1 MIRLIA
7 MSFGTVTMIGAV
19 LWGLGDRPEPDRAYN
34 EVSRSEP
41 APLSLSPA
49 MVPSGVVLSE
59 PAPAP
64 TPAPLQQAIKQ
75 ELAAIPAVRP
85 TARPA
90 GLVTKTVSLAPV
102 SPAAP
107 ATSAAPA
114 AKPLQPSTSGNDAVT
129 ALSYGIIGAF
139 QRPAEPKRAAAP
151 QPSARIQAL
160 RPALGAEIATALAAE
175 PEAPVRTYTVKQGDS
190 LPGIAFRF
198 YGTTVAY
205 LQILSANPEQLANPA
220 DLQAGMVLRIPE
232 TD

>member
-7 MSFGTVTMIGAV
+7 LSFGTITMIGAV
-19 LWGLGDRPEPDRAYN
+19 LWGLGDRPDKDRVYN

-49 MVPSGVVLSE
+49 MAPSGIVLSQ
-59 PAPAP
+59 PAP
-64 TPAPLQQAIKQ
+64 TPEPAPLQQVIKQ
-75 ELAAIPAVRP
+75 EVAAIPTIRP

-90 GLVTKTVSLAPV
+90 GLVQKTVSLTPPTV
-102 SPAAP
+102 AAP
-107 ATSAAPA
+107 APQSLT
-114 AKPLQPSTSGNDAVT
+114 PSTSGNDAVT

-139 QRPAEPKRAAAP
+139 QRPVEPKSETPAP
-151 QPSARIQAL
+151 NARI
-160 RPALGAEIATALAAE
+160 PALGSEIATALAAE
-175 PEAPVRTYTVKQGDS
+175 PKAQVRTYTVKDGDS

-220 DLQAGMVLRIPE
+220 DLRAGMILRVPE
-232 TD
+232 TQ